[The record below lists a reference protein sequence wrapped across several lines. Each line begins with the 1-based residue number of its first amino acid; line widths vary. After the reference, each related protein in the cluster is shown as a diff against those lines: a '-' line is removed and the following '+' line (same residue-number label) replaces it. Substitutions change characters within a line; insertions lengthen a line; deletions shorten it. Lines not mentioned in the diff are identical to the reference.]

1 MVAAN
6 DHAVHVSRMT
16 GTWKRI
22 QVLALL
28 VCGLVTAPFGSMEQ
42 FDAAENHNATSPCLS
57 AAGATPLALHAPN
70 SRADLPVR
78 PFAPPAQWSLT
89 SAQTEWRL
97 ATVVLPP
104 ESPGTVTYHANAP
117 PFHLI

>member
-1 MVAAN
+1 MVAAS
-6 DHAVHVSRMT
+6 DDAVHVSRMM

-22 QVLALL
+22 QVLAML

-42 FDAAENHNATSPCLS
+42 LDTVENQNATSPCLS
-57 AAGATPLALHAPN
+57 AAGTTPLPLHAPN

-78 PFAPPAQWSLT
+78 PFAAPVRWSLT
-89 SAQTEWRL
+89 IAQTEWRQ

-104 ESPGTVTYHANAP
+104 DSPGTVTYHANAP
-117 PFHLI
+117 PLHLI